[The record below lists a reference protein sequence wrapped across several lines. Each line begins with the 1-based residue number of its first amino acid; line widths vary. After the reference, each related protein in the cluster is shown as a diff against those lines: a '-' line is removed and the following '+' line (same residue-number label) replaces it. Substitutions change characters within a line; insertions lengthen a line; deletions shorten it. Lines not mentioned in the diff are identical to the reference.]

1 MRILTFVIAVVLGLI
16 VGSYA
21 QAPGPE
27 VIRGRSFVLLDGE
40 GHKRGEWVVDNGRAV
55 LRMFD
60 AKGTLIWNSAGGAQL
75 LSQPSLVRDR

>member
-27 VIRGRSFVLLDGE
+27 IIRSREFVLVDGQ
-40 GHKRGEWVVDNGRAV
+40 GHKRGEWTVDSSGQAV

-60 AKGTLIWNSAGGAQL
+60 RTGSLSWSSAGGPRL
-75 LSQPSLVRDR
+75 LK